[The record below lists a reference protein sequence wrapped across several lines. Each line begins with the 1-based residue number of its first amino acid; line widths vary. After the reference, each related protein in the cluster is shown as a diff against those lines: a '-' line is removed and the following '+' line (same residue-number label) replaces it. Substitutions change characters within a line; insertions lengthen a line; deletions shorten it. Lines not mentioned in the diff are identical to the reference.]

1 MRIFYKTLIHLSVLL
16 SCLSINMTVELMQPL
31 VRVKDVARIQGVRSN
46 QLMGTGLVIGLS
58 GTGDKTTLTQEMVT
72 NTMKNLGLKFDANKI
87 ETKNAAAVIIT
98 AELPPFTSPGD
109 TIDVTVSTMGDA
121 KSLRGGILI
130 QTPLR
135 AADGRTYAVAQGAL
149 SLGGNIQQGMPNHQ
163 TVARMP
169 GGASVEAEVPMDFI
183 KNQSVYLALNNPDF
197 TTANRV
203 AEAINQTFGLG
214 TSIAQNSSKIRI
226 KIPFSFQN
234 NPVEF
239 ISRLNSL
246 QVIVDQKAKV
256 VINERTGTV
265 VLGGN
270 VKISPVAIAHGT
282 MIIEVGNKL
291 NKSGSDE
298 RLIEVDK
305 GGTVSELVNTLNLMG
320 VNTPALIA
328 ILQEIKNSGA
338 LQASL
343 EVL

>member
-1 MRIFYKTLIHLSVLL
+1 MHFTLRLVYTTTILL
-16 SCLSINMTVELMQPL
+16 FVSLIPAVELVQPL
-31 VRVKDVARIQGVRSN
+31 VRIKDVARVNGVRSN

-58 GTGDKTTLTQEMVT
+58 GTGDKTSLTQEMVT
-72 NTMKNLGLKFDANKI
+72 NTMKNLGLKFDAEKI

-98 AELPPFTSPGD
+98 AELPAFTSPGD
-109 TIDVTVSTMGDA
+109 TIDITVSTMGDA
-121 KSLRGGILI
+121 KSLRGGVLL

-135 AADGRTYAVAQGAL
+135 AANGQTYAVAQGAL

-163 TVARMP
+163 TVARIP
-169 GGASVEAEVPMDFI
+169 GGAVVEAEVPMDFV
-183 KNQSVYLALNNPDF
+183 KNQSIYLALNNPDF

-203 AEAINQTFGLG
+203 AEAVNQTFGLG
-214 TSIAQNSSKIRI
+214 SSIAQNSAKVRI
-226 KIPFSFQN
+226 KIPYSFQN

-291 NKSGSDE
+291 NKSGGDE
-298 RLIEVDK
+298 RVVEVDN

-320 VNTPALIA
+320 INTPSLIA

-343 EVL
+343 EIL

>member
-1 MRIFYKTLIHLSVLL
+1 MHSIAKNILIVLT
-16 SCLSINMTVELMQPL
+16 LSINCSNTGAELIQPL
-31 VRVKDVARIQGVRSN
+31 VRVKDVARINGVRSN

-72 NTMKNLGLKFDANKI
+72 NTMKNLGLKFDADKV

-109 TIDVTVSTMGDA
+109 TIDITVSTMGDA
-121 KSLRGGILI
+121 KSLRGGILL

-135 AADGRTYAVAQGAL
+135 GANGTTYAVAQGAL

-163 TVARMP
+163 TVARIP
-169 GGASVEAEVPMDFI
+169 GGAVVEAEVPMDFI
-183 KNQSVYLALNNPDF
+183 KNQNVYLALNNPDF

-203 AEAINQTFGLG
+203 AEAVNQTFGLG
-214 TSIAQNSSKIRI
+214 TSIAQNSAKVKI
-226 KIPFSFQN
+226 KIPYSFQN

-246 QVIVDQKAKV
+246 QVVVDQKAKV

-291 NKSGSDE
+291 NRSGSDE
-298 RLIEVDK
+298 RVVEVDK

-320 VNTPALIA
+320 VNTPSLIA
-328 ILQEIKNSGA
+328 ILQEIKKSGA

>member
-1 MRIFYKTLIHLSVLL
+1 MHSTLRLVYTTTILL
-16 SCLSINMTVELMQPL
+16 FVSLIPAAELVQPL
-31 VRVKDVARIQGVRSN
+31 VRIKDVARVNGVRSN

-58 GTGDKTTLTQEMVT
+58 GTGDKTSLTQEMVT
-72 NTMKNLGLKFDANKI
+72 NTMKNLGLKFDAEKI

-109 TIDVTVSTMGDA
+109 TIDITVSTMGDA
-121 KSLRGGILI
+121 KSLRGGVLL

-135 AADGRTYAVAQGAL
+135 AANGQTYAVAQGAL

-163 TVARMP
+163 TVARIP
-169 GGASVEAEVPMDFI
+169 GGAVVEAEVPMDFV
-183 KNQSVYLALNNPDF
+183 KNQSIYLALNNPDF

-203 AEAINQTFGLG
+203 AEAVNQTFGLG
-214 TSIAQNSSKIRI
+214 SSIAQNSAKVRI
-226 KIPFSFQN
+226 KIPYSFQN

-291 NKSGSDE
+291 NKSGGDE
-298 RLIEVDK
+298 RVVEVDN

-320 VNTPALIA
+320 INTPSLIA

-343 EVL
+343 EIL

>member
-1 MRIFYKTLIHLSVLL
+1 MHSKLRLANITAFLLI
-16 SCLSINMTVELMQPL
+16 INLITSVELVQPL
-31 VRVKDVARIQGVRSN
+31 VRIKDVARVNGVRSN

-58 GTGDKTTLTQEMVT
+58 GTGDKTSLTQEMVT
-72 NTMKNLGLKFDANKI
+72 NTMKNLGLKFDTEKI

-98 AELPPFTSPGD
+98 AELPAFTSPGD
-109 TIDVTVSTMGDA
+109 TIDITVSTMGDA
-121 KSLRGGILI
+121 KSLRGGILL

-135 AADGRTYAVAQGAL
+135 AANGQTYAVAQGAL

-163 TVARMP
+163 TVARIP
-169 GGASVEAEVPMDFI
+169 GGAVVEAEVPMDFV
-183 KNQSVYLALNNPDF
+183 KNQSIYLALNNPDF

-203 AEAINQTFGLG
+203 AEAVNQTFGLG
-214 TSIAQNSSKIRI
+214 SSIAQNSAKVRI
-226 KIPFSFQN
+226 KIPYSFQN

-246 QVIVDQKAKV
+246 RVIVDQKAKV

-291 NKSGSDE
+291 NKSGGDE
-298 RLIEVDK
+298 RVVEVDK

-320 VNTPALIA
+320 INTPSLIA
-328 ILQEIKNSGA
+328 ILQEVKNSGA

-343 EVL
+343 EIL